1 MSGFD
6 FPKKD
11 ITARTGEVSAPVPS
25 QAPAVELSTQKTK
38 GPSIFLQDGH
48 AHRGTDPL

>member
-6 FPKKD
+6 FQKKD

-38 GPSIFLQDGH
+38 GQSIFLQDGH